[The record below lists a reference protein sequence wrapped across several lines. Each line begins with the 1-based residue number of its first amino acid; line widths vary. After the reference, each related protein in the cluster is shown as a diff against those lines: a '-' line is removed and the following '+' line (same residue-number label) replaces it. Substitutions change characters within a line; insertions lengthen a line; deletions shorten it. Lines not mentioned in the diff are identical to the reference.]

1 MTTEWISIAD
11 VQRVLSVPSGGVV
24 AMIATGKLRGR
35 LIAGEPMVDGASLDA
50 YTARRVLFAEPKP
63 PTYEK
68 YRDGYR
74 LVIEK

>member
-1 MTTEWISIAD
+1 MPTEWISIAD
-11 VQRVLSVPSGGVV
+11 VQRVLSVPSADVV
-24 AMIATGKLRGR
+24 AMIASGRLRGR
-35 LIAGEPMVDGASLDA
+35 LIAGQPMVDGASLDA
-50 YTARRVLFAEPKP
+50 FISRRVLFAQPKP